1 MGEFT
6 PITTQ
11 EQFDAA
17 IKDRLARERST
28 VTGRYADYGDLKA
41 KVSEYEGQIAQLQQA
56 GEQSATEAG
65 TMKKQIEDLTARN
78 KGYELSAL
86 KTKVALETGLPYA
99 AAARLTGEDEKTIRQ
114 DAESLMELFGGAKE
128 APPLK
133 STEDPAVDSKRA
145 AMQRLTRNL
154 VGKGE

>member
-17 IKDRLARERST
+17 IKDRLVRERST
-28 VTGRYADYGDLKA
+28 ITGRYADYEDLKT
-41 KVSEYEGQIAQLQQA
+41 KVSEYEGQIAQLRQA
-56 GEQSATEAG
+56 GEQSTATAG
-65 TMKKQIEDLTARN
+65 EMKKQIDDLTARN
-78 KGYELSAL
+78 KGYEISAL

-99 AAARLTGEDEKTIRQ
+99 AAERLTGEDEKTIRQ
-114 DAESLMELFGGAKE
+114 DAESLVALFDGAKE

-145 AMQRLTRNL
+145 AMQRLTQNL